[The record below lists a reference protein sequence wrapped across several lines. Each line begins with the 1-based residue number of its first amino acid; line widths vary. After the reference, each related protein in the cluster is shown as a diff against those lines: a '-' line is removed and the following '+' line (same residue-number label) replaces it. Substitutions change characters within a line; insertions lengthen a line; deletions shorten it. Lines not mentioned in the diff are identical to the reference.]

1 MPQHRKNKL
10 AWLLPLPLV
19 AGLAASALPQATL
32 AAEAGFRPDAID
44 SNGLGRKDGDHF
56 ISRADARADLQVL
69 TRAIDE
75 NSAYIWSSTFDYR
88 KSLSQLSATLPEP
101 VSVNGLS
108 VQLDRFIRLF
118 GDDHAQVI
126 DWDERIPQAGI
137 PLRIGKADA
146 RYFLY
151 QASLAGFLDADH
163 PYVRA
168 IDGVPI
174 ETWMRVA
181 GDLGQGPLSSPAARF
196 SRAQRL
202 FPYID
207 YLRGVMGLPVGGE
220 VAFELVSDDGS
231 RSVTRRVPLQA
242 DPGKGSKPFAL
253 ADESRML
260 DGNVGYLRVPAHTGE
275 KSEAL
280 VRDIPR
286 LMEQFKGTDALIID
300 ARQCGGGKRAV
311 LNALFPYF
319 MPANASPYVFNAVKL
334 RTSQVK
340 PGQDPATLF
349 DDGDKRFLY
358 VADKGLP
365 QAEAAAYH
373 DFTKT
378 FIPAW
383 TPPVDKFTDWYFM
396 ALTPKADK
404 PYYGKPVYLLI
415 DWGVGSAGDI
425 FTSAFKSWPGITVV
439 GTPTMG
445 RSGQGRPYRLP
456 ASRLEVNI
464 STMASFQKTGER
476 YDTVGIQPDITIEPI
491 PSDWLGQSDSM
502 LARVQGLI
510 AQRLG
515 TPAATATATEHTP

>member
-1 MPQHRKNKL
+1 MNRYRKRNAGWVL
-10 AWLLPLPLV
+10 SMALVTGLV
-19 AGLAASALPQATL
+19 ALSVPPATSALEPGSQAYGL
-32 AAEAGFRPDAID
+32 GN
-44 SNGLGRKDGDHF
+44 NGLGRKDGDRF
-56 ISRADARADLQVL
+56 ISRAEAKADLQVL
-69 TRAIDE
+69 AKAIDE

-88 KSLSQLSATLPEP
+88 KSLAQLSAALPES

-126 DWDERIPQAGI
+126 DWEEHLPQAGV
-137 PLRIGKADA
+137 PFRIGKADA

-151 QASLAGFLDADH
+151 LPEPAQLLDPAY
-163 PYVRA
+163 PYVRT
-168 IDGVPI
+168 IDGVAI
-174 ETWMRVA
+174 EEWMRVA
-181 GDLGQGPLSSPAARF
+181 GDIGQGPLSSPAARF

-207 YLRGVMGLPVGGE
+207 HLRGVMGLPVGGA
-220 VAFELVSDDGS
+220 VVLELVSGDGS
-231 RSVTRRVPLQA
+231 RSVIRSVPLQPG
-242 DPGKGSKPFAL
+242 PGKITKPFAL
-253 ADESRML
+253 PDDSRML
-260 DGNVGYLRVPAHTGE
+260 ANNIGYLRVHSHTGE
-275 KSEAL
+275 KSDAL

-319 MPANASPYVFNAVKL
+319 MPATAKPYVFNVVKL

-358 VADKGLP
+358 VADQGLP
-365 QAEAAAYH
+365 QAEAAAYR
-373 DFTKT
+373 DFAAN

-383 TPPVDKFTDWYFM
+383 TPPADKFTDWYFM
-396 ALTPKADK
+396 ALKPQADK

-425 FTSAFKSWPGITVV
+425 FTSAFKSWPGITLV

-456 ASRLEVNI
+456 ASGLEVNI

-476 YDTVGIQPDITIEPI
+476 YDTVGIQPDITLEPI
-491 PSDWLGQSDSM
+491 PGDWVGKTDST

-510 AQRLG
+510 ARRLG
-515 TPAATATATEHTP
+515 KPVIAGSGKPQQ